1 MSLASASAWATTRL
15 VFRRLLPTL
24 WSYRGRVLLAL
35 ALLVASKLASIAV
48 PVLLKWL
55 VDRLGAKGG
64 LTELPVMLVL
74 AYGAARLSMSV
85 FIELR
90 GIVFARVTARTTR
103 HIALQVFSHLHSLS
117 LRFHLS
123 KRTGGVSR
131 DLERGVSSIADLL
144 EWTLYSILPTLLEI
158 VIVCV
163 ILTTRYDA
171 GFALIALAT
180 VAAYVI
186 FTIASTQWRMRI
198 YRAANEADTEANAVS
213 VDSLMNYET
222 VKYFNN
228 ERYELERYDQRMR
241 SLETSIVRNLQ
252 SRAVLNIGQEVIVAT
267 GLALLL
273 WRASAGVVAGTMTL
287 GDFVLVNAFLLQL
300 AAPLNFLGF
309 VYRQIRETLGNLERV
324 FALVDEPCEVVDSAA
339 ATDLQLHGGT
349 VRFEEVGFSYEPGRG
364 ILDNVSFC
372 IPAGHTVAVVG
383 PTGAGKSTLARLLLR
398 FYDPTAGRIL
408 IDGQDARDVTQSS
421 LRKAIGV
428 VPQDTVLFNDSIY
441 FNIAYGRPDA
451 SRGEV
456 MAAAQA
462 AHIHAFIASLP
473 EGYDTL
479 VGERGVKLSGGEKQR
494 VAIAR
499 ALLKDPAILIF
510 DEATSAL
517 DSYTEKVI
525 QEELATISRNRT
537 TLVVA
542 HRLSTIVDADL
553 ILVLANGHVAE
564 QGTHQQLL
572 EKEGQYARL
581 WNLQQRDQAKSERE
595 QEVA

>member
-1 MSLASASAWATTRL
+1 
-15 VFRRLLPTL
+15 
-24 WSYRGRVLLAL
+24 
-35 ALLVASKLASIAV
+35 
-48 PVLLKWL
+48 
-55 VDRLGAKGG
+55 
-64 LTELPVMLVL
+64 MLVL
-74 AYGAARLSMSV
+74 AYGAARLSTSV
-85 FIELR
+85 FVELR

-123 KRTGGVSR
+123 KRTGAVSR
-131 DLERGVSSIADLL
+131 DLERGVSSISDLL
-144 EWTLYSILPTLLEI
+144 EWTLYSILPTLLEA
-158 VIVCV
+158 VIVCG
-163 ILTTRYDA
+163 ILTARYDA

-180 VAAYVI
+180 VLAYVI
-186 FTIASTQWRMRI
+186 FTIVSTQWRMRI
-198 YRAANEADTEANAVS
+198 YRAANEADTEVSAVS

-252 SRAVLNIGQEVIVAT
+252 SRAVLNIGQEVIVAI

-309 VYRQIRETLGNLERV
+309 VYRQIRETLGNLERI

-339 ATDLQLHGGT
+339 ATDLELRGGT
-349 VRFEEVGFSYEPGRG
+349 VRFEGVGFAYEAGRG
-364 ILDNVSFC
+364 ILDGVSFS

-383 PTGAGKSTLARLLLR
+383 PTGAGKSTLGRLLLR
-398 FYDPTAGRIL
+398 FYDPTAGRIS
-408 IDGQDARDVTQSS
+408 IDGQDIRDVTQNS

-451 SRGEV
+451 SREEV
-456 MAAAQA
+456 VAAAKA

-473 EGYDTL
+473 EGYDTP

-499 ALLKDPAILIF
+499 ALLKNPAILIF

-517 DSYTEKVI
+517 DTHTEKVI
-525 QEELATISRNRT
+525 QEELAAISRNRT

-553 ILVLANGHVAE
+553 ILVLVNGHVAE
-564 QGTHQQLL
+564 LGTHQQLL
-572 EKEGQYARL
+572 EAQGHYARL
-581 WNLQQRDQAKSERE
+581 WSLQQREQVRSERE
-595 QEVA
+595 QEPA

>member
-1 MSLASASAWATTRL
+1 MSLTSAPAWTTARL
-15 VFRRLLPTL
+15 IFRRLLPTL
-24 WSYRGRVLLAL
+24 WAYRGRVLLAL
-35 ALLVASKLASIAV
+35 ALLLASKLAAIAV
-48 PVLLKWL
+48 PMQLKWL
-55 VDRLGAKGG
+55 VDRLGAKPGVV
-64 LTELPVMLVL
+64 ELPLMLVL
-74 AYGAARLSMSV
+74 AYGAARLSTSV
-85 FIELR
+85 FVELR

-103 HIALQVFSHLHSLS
+103 HVALQVFSHLHALS
-117 LRFHLS
+117 LRFHLN
-123 KRTGGVSR
+123 KRTGAVSR
-131 DLERGVSSIADLL
+131 DLERGVSSISDLL
-144 EWTLYSILPTLLEI
+144 EWTLYSILPTLLEV
-158 VIVCV
+158 VIVCG
-163 ILTTRYDA
+163 ILVVRYDA
-171 GFALIALAT
+171 SFALIALGT
-180 VAAYVI
+180 IAAYVI
-186 FTIASTQWRMRI
+186 FTIVSTQWRMRI
-198 YRAANEADTEANAVS
+198 YRAANEADTEVSAVS

-241 SLETSIVRNLQ
+241 ALETSIVRNLQ

-309 VYRQIRETLGNLERV
+309 VYRQIRETLGNLERI
-324 FALVDEPCEVVDSAA
+324 FALVDEPCEVVDSVT
-339 ATDLQLHGGT
+339 ATELELHGGT
-349 VRFEEVGFSYEPGRG
+349 VRFEDVGFRYEAGRG
-364 ILDNVSFC
+364 ILDNVNFC

-398 FYDPTAGRIL
+398 FYDPTAGRIS
-408 IDGQDARDVTQSS
+408 IDGRDVRDVTQSS

-428 VPQDTVLFNDSIY
+428 VPQDTVLFNDTIY

-451 SRGEV
+451 SRDEV

-462 AHIHAFIASLP
+462 AHIHTFIASLP

-499 ALLKDPAILIF
+499 ALLKNPAILIF

-517 DSYTEKVI
+517 DTHTEQVI
-525 QEELATISRNRT
+525 QEELAAISRSRT

-564 QGTHQQLL
+564 QGTHLQLL
-572 EKEGQYARL
+572 EKQGLYAKL
-581 WNLQQRDQAKSERE
+581 WALQRRE
-595 QEVA
+595 QVRSEHEPEIA

>member
-1 MSLASASAWATTRL
+1 MSFTKTPAWVTTQL

-55 VDRLGAKGG
+55 VDRLGTEGG
-64 LTELPVMLVL
+64 LTVLPIMLVL
-74 AYGAARLSMSV
+74 AYGVARLSTSV
-85 FIELR
+85 FVELR

-103 HIALQVFSHLHSLS
+103 HIALQVFSHLHALS

-123 KRTGGVSR
+123 KRTGAVSR
-131 DLERGVSSIADLL
+131 DLERGVSSISELL
-144 EWTLYSILPTLLEI
+144 EWTLYSILPTLLE
-158 VIVCV
+158 VAIVCV

-180 VAAYVI
+180 VVAYVI

-198 YRAANEADTEANAVS
+198 YRAANEADTEVSAVS

-228 ERYELERYDQRMR
+228 ERYELERFDQRMR

-252 SRAVLNIGQEVIVAT
+252 SRAVLNIGQEVIVAI
-267 GLALLL
+267 GLALML
-273 WRASAGVVAGTMTL
+273 WRAAAGVVAGTMTL

-309 VYRQIRETLGNLERV
+309 VYRQMRETLGNLERI
-324 FALVDEPCEVVDSAA
+324 FALVDEPCEIVDSVA
-339 ATDLQLHGGT
+339 ATELELHGGT
-349 VRFEEVGFSYEPGRG
+349 VRFEDVGFRYEPGRG
-364 ILDNVSFC
+364 ILDSVNFC

-398 FYDPTAGRIL
+398 FYDPTAGRIS
-408 IDGQDARDVTQSS
+408 IDGQDVRDVTQSS

-428 VPQDTVLFNDSIY
+428 VPQDTVLFNDTIY

-451 SRGEV
+451 SREDV

-462 AHIHAFIASLP
+462 AHIHAFIESLP

-499 ALLKDPAILIF
+499 ALLKNPAILIF

-525 QEELATISRNRT
+525 QEELAAISRNRT

-564 QGTHQQLL
+564 QGTHLQLL
-572 EKEGQYARL
+572 EKQGQYAKL
-581 WNLQQRDQAKSERE
+581 WALQQREQVRSERE
-595 QEVA
+595 QEIA